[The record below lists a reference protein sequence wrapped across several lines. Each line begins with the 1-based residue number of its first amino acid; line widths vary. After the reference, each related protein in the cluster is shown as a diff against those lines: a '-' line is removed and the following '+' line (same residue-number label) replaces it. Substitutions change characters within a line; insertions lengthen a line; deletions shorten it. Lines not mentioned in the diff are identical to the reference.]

1 MKALPIA
8 IVVALI
14 TAAAIAALAP
24 ATLVDARVAAASG
37 GAVRIA
43 DAEGTVWR
51 GSGLLGASDGRWR
64 VPVAWTLDLA
74 PLMRGEAVVAL
85 GSAEATDVRGRASL
99 SRDHVLIDSLEAAL
113 PGTML
118 GALDPTAT
126 LATGGDVKVRA
137 TSLNVAPGGDGGTLA
152 ADWANARAQVG
163 TLRVDLGT
171 VTLRL
176 AARSGALAGPLA
188 NTGGDVGV
196 DGNVTLREQRVDAQ
210 LRLTPRAAASP
221 EIRNALAS
229 LGAADAQ
236 GAVTLR
242 IARTLR

>member
-1 MKALPIA
+1 MKALLMA
-8 IVVALI
+8 VAVAVI
-14 TAAAIAALAP
+14 TAVAIAALAP
-24 ATLVDARVAAASG
+24 ATLVDARVAAVSD
-37 GAVRIA
+37 GAVRLA
-43 DAEGTVWR
+43 DAGGTVWR
-51 GSGLLGASDGRWR
+51 GSGFLGASDGRWR

-85 GSAEATDVRGRASL
+85 GSAEASDVRGRASL
-99 SRDHVLIDSLEAAL
+99 SRDHVVIDSLDAAL

-126 LATGGDVKVRA
+126 LATGGEVKVRA
-137 TSLNVAPGGDGGTLA
+137 TSLNVVPGSDGGTLV
-152 ADWANARAQVG
+152 ADWVNARAHVG
-163 TLRVDLGT
+163 TLRIDLGT

-188 NTGGDVGV
+188 NMGGDVGV
-196 DGNVTLREQRVDAQ
+196 DGNLTLRDQRVDAQ

-221 EIRNALAS
+221 ELRNALAS